1 MTFLRRLLAVAAVL
15 GLLAP
20 SFAHAAPSP
29 QSIIKEFYAQL
40 VSTMKQGEELGFG
53 GRYEKLAPV
62 IRASF
67 NMPLMTRM
75 SVGSGW
81 SGASETERADL
92 IAAFSNFSIST
103 YANRFA
109 SFDDEAFIVTGQNP
123 SGKDVIVNTQ
133 LKPKKDD
140 AVTLNYLMRLDEK
153 GNYRIV
159 DVYMNGTISE
169 LATRR
174 SEFSSIVR
182 REGVPALINMLEQ
195 KAKQMGTLP

>member
-1 MTFLRRLLAVAAVL
+1 MTLLRRILAVVALL
-15 GLLAP
+15 GLLCPLPAR
-20 SFAHAAPSP
+20 AASSP
-29 QSIIKEFYAQL
+29 QTVVKEFYAQL
-40 VSTMKQGEELGFG
+40 VATMKEGEELGFV
-53 GRYEKLAPV
+53 GRFKKLEPV
-62 IRASF
+62 IMASY

-75 SVGSGW
+75 ATGSGW
-81 SGASETERADL
+81 ATASEKERADL

-103 YANRFA
+103 YASRFA
-109 SFDDEAFIVTGQNP
+109 AYDGEEFAVIGQAP
-123 SGKDVIVNTQ
+123 SGKDIIVETR
-133 LKPKKDD
+133 LTPKTGD

-182 REGVPALINMLEQ
+182 REGIPALINSLEA
-195 KAKQMGTLP
+195 KAKQMGKL